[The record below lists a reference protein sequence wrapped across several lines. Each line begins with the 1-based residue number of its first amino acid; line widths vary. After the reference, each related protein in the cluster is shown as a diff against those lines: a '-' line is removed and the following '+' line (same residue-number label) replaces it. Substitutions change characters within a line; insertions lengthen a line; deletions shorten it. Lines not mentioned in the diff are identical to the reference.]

1 MRKSIS
7 ARSTSVKL
15 AVLAAAFALIG
26 ASAGAW
32 AQAAGDL
39 RLDEAGNGYSQ
50 NLKSLGAVTA
60 KVATASKICPKV
72 SVAATLS
79 RPISSSSEVFDELSV
94 FELRGELRA
103 AVSNPLAFNDPSEC
117 QALTEQKDP
126 AEFQRTFKAYSPSPS
141 VLSVVYTVFQSS
153 PWAAHPSTSFEA
165 VNFNLAENRKLTLND
180 VFPPEAK
187 DGQVLEAVW
196 AEAAKGWCAYND
208 HHTLP
213 YFYQIDDDDLCKAPE
228 KAPLP
233 AALAAD
239 RSSFQALGNAYLT
252 SEGMVLALSAD
263 DGWSYAEG
271 PSELKISKEALVK
284 LGAKASIWEAAK

>member
-7 ARSTSVKL
+7 ARSISVKL

-39 RLDEAGNGYSQ
+39 RKDEAGNGYSP

-60 KVATASKICPKV
+60 KVATTSKNCPKI
-72 SVAATLS
+72 SVDAVLS

-94 FELRGELRA
+94 FELRNELRA

-117 QALTEQKDP
+117 QALAEQKDP
-126 AEFQRTFKAYSPSPS
+126 AEFKRTFNAHSPSPGI
-141 VLSVVYTVFQSS
+141 LSVAFTVFQSS
-153 PWAAHPSTSFEA
+153 PWAAHPSTAFEA
-165 VNFNLAENRKLTLND
+165 VNFSLAENRKLTLND
-180 VFPPEAK
+180 VFPPDAN

-208 HHTLP
+208 NHTLP
-213 YFYQIDDDDLCKAPE
+213 FFYQIDDDDLCKAPE

-233 AALAAD
+233 PALAAD
-239 RSSFQALGNAYLT
+239 RGSFEALGNAYLT

-263 DGWSYAEG
+263 DGWSYAQG
-271 PSELKISKEALVK
+271 PSELKISKETLIK
-284 LGAKASIWEAAK
+284 LGAKASVWQAAK